1 MAVRRRQ
8 SDRSW
13 TNSRNRTSARNCTDD
28 RHRTARTRAR
38 ALHGILDGIRHPA
51 THLAEKFIGNFG
63 ELHTSDSS
71 LFIRPFET
79 AMPLD
84 PSLFVQIGNE
94 FYVLLPLPAFDLG
107 EHKTMF
113 RQIEHHAAITR
124 LYFNIE

>member
-1 MAVRRRQ
+1 V
-8 SDRSW
+8 
-13 TNSRNRTSARNCTDD
+13 
-28 RHRTARTRAR
+28 
-38 ALHGILDGIRHPA
+38 HGIFDRIRHPA

-79 AMPLD
+79 ATPLD
-84 PSLFVQIGNE
+84 TSLFVQIESE
-94 FYVLLPLPAFDLG
+94 FHVLFRAHAFDRA
-107 EHKTMF
+107 ETKTMF